1 MGEADKDLQLANL
14 LLIRSLALAGHAHV
28 RALENISASASRGL
42 PQATRRV
49 EMKLNTTPMR
59 CKLSTYLWVGALVT
73 RIFHY
78 GDKC

>member
-14 LLIRSLALAGHAHV
+14 LLIRSPALAGHAHGRV
-28 RALENISASASRGL
+28 LENISASASRGL
-42 PQATRRV
+42 PQATR
-49 EMKLNTTPMR
+49 KLNTIK